1 MKNLKYIFIL
11 FLSIQFS
18 CIDDK
23 SKFGGN
29 EIDAITIEGI
39 EEYKEI
45 EIGTKLEIKPT
56 VITKFSDKSQLSYV
70 WYKYNK
76 EQAVPDTLSYEKNL
90 DVIIGD
96 VLPGVITTLVFKVID
111 LQTGIFA
118 MHKSSFVTVGKY
130 SGGTLMLCRVD

>member
-70 WYKYNK
+70 GINIIKNK
-76 EQAVPDTLSYEKNL
+76 RYLIHCHTKR
-90 DVIIGD
+90 IW
-96 VLPGVITTLVFKVID
+96 
-111 LQTGIFA
+111 
-118 MHKSSFVTVGKY
+118 
-130 SGGTLMLCRVD
+130 ML